1 MAVTPHGVVARVD
14 GRPEGTLKRGP
25 RGVGH
30 HRCRRASVRFDSRRV
45 SHGPRRPVTWPR
57 RGGYSSS
64 PTNRDGLPMKHTNH
78 ADYALRVLMY
88 LRVAPG
94 RRGSIAEIARAH
106 RISRNHLD
114 KVVQR
119 MGAADL
125 VRTSRGR
132 GGGVQLV
139 RDPTTITVGDVMR
152 AMEDDFAVV
161 ECLGPARFC
170 RVAGVCG
177 ARSVFAAAL
186 DSYFSVLDSATLDD
200 VAANDQGLRG
210 ALGLTGH
217 ASTP

>member
-1 MAVTPHGVVARVD
+1 MAATPPGVVICAA
-14 GRPEGTLKRGP
+14 GP
-25 RGVGH
+25 ADSAPNRTSTAAGY
-30 HRCRRASVRFDSRRV
+30 RRSPRIPSRFDPARIRHS
-45 SHGPRRPVTWPR
+45 PRRPVTRAPR
-57 RGGYSSS
+57 GRYSSS

-94 RRGSIAEIARAH
+94 RRGSIAEIAHAH

-170 RVAGVCG
+170 RIAGVCG
-177 ARSVFAAAL
+177 ARSVFAEAL
-186 DSYFSVLDSATLDD
+186 ASYFAVLDSATLDE

-210 ALGLTGH
+210 ALNLTRH
-217 ASTP
+217 SSRS